1 MEACGGLR
9 LAKWNGSRRSA
20 GDIPH
25 QQSTLREARKPAAER
40 VTAMLSS
47 LRFIIGAILA
57 GATLYVGALG
67 LFATARLRHMAK
79 AGPIEVSR
87 NLLFDDRTAW
97 NRFYDAD
104 GARRF
109 EKLAR
114 KRSAS
119 EPAETSALGAPRAP
133 EGAELEASE
142 QPAAEKLSEEPRRT
156 VRTQAPARRI
166 RRGEQAA

>member
-1 MEACGGLR
+1 MTIVIHERSFSRVRMSDSVMEACGGLR

-25 QQSTLREARKPAAER
+25 QQSTLREARRPAAER

-57 GATLYVGALG
+57 GATLYVSALG
-67 LFATARLRHMAK
+67 LLATARLRHMAK

-87 NLLFDDRTAW
+87 NLLFDDRADW
-97 NRFYDAD
+97 NQFYDAD

-114 KRSAS
+114 KPSAS

-133 EGAELEASE
+133 EQAAPEAS
-142 QPAAEKLSEEPRRT
+142 
-156 VRTQAPARRI
+156 
-166 RRGEQAA
+166 